1 MTMDGLSC
9 RKKEGWTEFQFNDYF
24 SIEAG
29 SVDGGNFRGR
39 DIWLEF
45 VTPGN
50 QYCPARSSEIFMQ
63 SATPTR

>member
-1 MTMDGLSC
+1 MTNDGLSC
-9 RKKEGWTEFQFNDYF
+9 RKKEAGTVFQFNDYF
-24 SIEAG
+24 SIGAG
-29 SVDGGNFRGR
+29 SVDGGNCMGR